1 MKKRLLRKLPD
12 VNLQLYLVERLTS
25 YLLWLFSELH
35 HLFPLMKLANTN
47 QNLFFPTDCDACV
60 LSPNTC
66 CELSNGILQA
76 QQIR

>member
-47 QNLFFPTDCDACV
+47 QNLFFQLTAMPALRT
-60 LSPNTC
+60 LP
-66 CELSNGILQA
+66 EHLL
-76 QQIR
+76 